1 MHDTNNIAFL
11 PYPICLFAYFQS
23 FTGYFKLLIKLK
35 LFSISLRRSKL
46 SGVDC
51 IWIPENLSFVL
62 TTELGRNILNNCFLF
77 SFKYSY
83 AGDSDFE
90 LSVKGIS
97 VGIEDL
103 QVMCPYPFNKLISA
117 T

>member
-1 MHDTNNIAFL
+1 MDV
-11 PYPICLFAYFQS
+11 PERFA
-23 FTGYFKLLIKLK
+23 
-35 LFSISLRRSKL
+35 
-46 SGVDC
+46 
-51 IWIPENLSFVL
+51 L
-62 TTELGRNILNNCFLF
+62 TTELGRNILNYCFLF

-103 QVMCPYPFNKLISA
+103 QVMCPYPFKKSLLLKPIFPLIAQFCSIGLALDCPFCNNKVVKLMWSSK
-117 T
+117 

>member
-1 MHDTNNIAFL
+1 ML
-11 PYPICLFAYFQS
+11 ICLFPVI
-23 FTGYFKLLIKLK
+23 YFKLLIKLK
-35 LFSISLRRSKL
+35 LFSISLRKSKL

>member
-1 MHDTNNIAFL
+1 M
-11 PYPICLFAYFQS
+11 
-23 FTGYFKLLIKLK
+23 
-35 LFSISLRRSKL
+35 
-46 SGVDC
+46 DC
-51 IWIPENLSFVL
+51 VWIPENLSFVL
-62 TTELGRNILNNCFLF
+62 TTELGKNILNNCFLL

-103 QVMCPYPFNKLISA
+103 QVMCPYPFNKSLLFNPIFPLIAQFCSIGLSLDCPVCNNEVVVLMWSSK
-117 T
+117 

>member
-1 MHDTNNIAFL
+1 M
-11 PYPICLFAYFQS
+11 
-23 FTGYFKLLIKLK
+23 
-35 LFSISLRRSKL
+35 
-46 SGVDC
+46 DC
-51 IWIPENLSFVL
+51 IWIAENFSFVL
-62 TTELGRNILNNCFLF
+62 TTELGRNILTNCFLF

-103 QVMCPYPFNKLISA
+103 QVMCPYPFNKFLLLNPIFPLIAHFCSIGLA
-117 T
+117 LDCPFCNNKVVVLMWSSK

>member
-1 MHDTNNIAFL
+1 M
-11 PYPICLFAYFQS
+11 
-23 FTGYFKLLIKLK
+23 
-35 LFSISLRRSKL
+35 
-46 SGVDC
+46 DC
-51 IWIPENLSFVL
+51 VWIPENLSFVL

-103 QVMCPYPFNKLISA
+103 QVMCPYPFNKSLLLNPIFPVIAQFCSIA
-117 T
+117 LALDCPIQNNEVVILMWFSK